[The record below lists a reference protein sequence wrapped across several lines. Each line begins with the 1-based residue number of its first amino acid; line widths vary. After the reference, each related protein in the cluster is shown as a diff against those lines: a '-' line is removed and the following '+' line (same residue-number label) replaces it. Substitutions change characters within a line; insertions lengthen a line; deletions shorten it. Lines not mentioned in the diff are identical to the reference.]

1 MDRLK
6 SIKKIILREIES
18 QKGLVTC
25 IVKRHSKFFGHVMKR
40 GKLEYVVTTEKF
52 EGKRGRKR
60 PKEIKLNS

>member
-40 GKLEYVVTTEKF
+40 GKLEYVVTTESLKGR
-52 EGKRGRKR
+52 EAGRDQKR
-60 PKEIKLNS
+60 LS

>member
-1 MDRLK
+1 
-6 SIKKIILREIES
+6 
-18 QKGLVTC
+18 
-25 IVKRHSKFFGHVMKR
+25 MKR